1 MFIISFGWFDVLQHT
16 GELSIWLMVLLHGG
30 IKFIFQ
36 SLIFLERIFIDALED
51 YAKDKIA
58 EIEAKNPNCSSFSS
72 FSWFSL
78 LPSSTLYCR
87 PERLLKSEIGFYVK
101 NTCKIE
107 QIYFFVRRPILFAL
121 SFDDWPASIL
131 ERNRRRLTSYFWSVA
146 FFSKS
151 YRSVSKVWKQNV
163 INQAY
168 SESGIRGIGSQR
180 WNWKFREKHFWNP
193 KNIISV
199 FHNFFMVAY
208 LLMS

>member
-1 MFIISFGWFDVLQHT
+1 
-16 GELSIWLMVLLHGG
+16 MVLLHGG

-36 SLIFLERIFIDALED
+36 SLIFLERIFIDALEE
-51 YAKDKIA
+51 YAKDKLA
-58 EIEAKNPNCSSFSS
+58 EIDEKNPNGSSFSS

-78 LPSSTLYCR
+78 LPLSTAAQKV
-87 PERLLKSEIGFYVK
+87 LKSEIGFYVK

-107 QIYFFVRRPILFAL
+107 QVYFFVRRPILFAL

-180 WNWKFREKHFWNP
+180 WNWKFRVKHFWNP